1 MIYMHDASDTEFVKL
16 SRKSELA
23 DAGLDYDNIRTFYY
37 NVTLDVFANQIE
49 WINANDKIDRI
60 TVPNDMS
67 AQDIDAVFNEIYG

>member
-1 MIYMHDASDTEFVKL
+1 MIYVHDASDTEFVKL

-37 NVTLDVFANQIE
+37 NVTLDVFASQIE
-49 WINANDKIDRI
+49 WINADDKIDRI